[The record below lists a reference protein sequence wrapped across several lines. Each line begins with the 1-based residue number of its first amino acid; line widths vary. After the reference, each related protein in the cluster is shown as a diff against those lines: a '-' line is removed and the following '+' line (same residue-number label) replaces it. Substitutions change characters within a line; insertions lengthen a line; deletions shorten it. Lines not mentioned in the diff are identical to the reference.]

1 MNKTFVSN
9 LLRKIAKR
17 FNCVKLSM
25 SYIGSQQNILK
36 ETYNDLISIYLNF
49 KIAGVLIFEKKGI
62 QISVL
67 VPSFT
72 LSHSKLVH

>member
-25 SYIGSQQNILK
+25 SYI
-36 ETYNDLISIYLNF
+36 
-49 KIAGVLIFEKKGI
+49 
-62 QISVL
+62 
-67 VPSFT
+67 VPSRIY
-72 LSHSKLVH
+72 